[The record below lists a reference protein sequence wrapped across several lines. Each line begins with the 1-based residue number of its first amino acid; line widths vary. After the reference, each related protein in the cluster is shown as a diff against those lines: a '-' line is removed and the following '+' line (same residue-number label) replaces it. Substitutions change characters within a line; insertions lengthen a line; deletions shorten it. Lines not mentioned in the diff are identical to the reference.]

1 MEIWPLKV
9 GIGGSN
15 HKPTQARRSGDDTH
29 YAIERRKG
37 GIAFIFFPGRVGA
50 EVLSSQ
56 R

>member
-1 MEIWPLKV
+1 V

-15 HKPTQARRSGDDTH
+15 HKPAQGRRSGDDTH
-29 YAIERRKG
+29 SAVERRKG
-37 GIAFIFFPGRVGA
+37 GIAFIFFPGWAAHYAVGA